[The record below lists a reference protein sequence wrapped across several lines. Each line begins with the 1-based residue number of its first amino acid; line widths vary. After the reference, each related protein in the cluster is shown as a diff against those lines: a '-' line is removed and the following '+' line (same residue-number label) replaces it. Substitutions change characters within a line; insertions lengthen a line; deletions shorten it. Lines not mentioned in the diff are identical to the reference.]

1 MSLVPRTALDFND
14 LDLAEIRKARTAYKA
29 WQEAE
34 PAGPGFDAAHQAWE
48 ESKAY
53 LAFLLILK
61 LTAFEARPRKNAG
74 GAQ

>member
-1 MSLVPRTALDFND
+1 MSLVPRTALNFND

-34 PAGPGFDAAHQAWE
+34 PAGPDFDATYQAWE
-48 ESKAY
+48 KSKAY

-61 LTAFEARPRKNAG
+61 LTAFEDRAQKNAG